1 MNKRIYGIIIFAIL
15 FLVGI
20 PSVSA
25 LKCEYNFSGY
35 KEDQIVW
42 TVDSTKN
49 KPAKME
55 IAIGSL
61 FGAGEEP
68 VENWSENKIGSY
80 NALSDINKGKC
91 PEYLVQ
97 TYYGGWFEGYN
108 VYLSDSSNKSQIV
121 NSDLV
126 QKYGFYSGDRSVLVY
141 KLADDNKALDV
152 AVKCAY
158 VHPDD
163 DSYKFSLSYD
173 SDGYL
178 IGSDDVSANL
188 NEAGFTISYTAY
200 DTKLTS
206 NTCNVTVYHCVDWEI
221 GYKRV
226 YLNAAGLLNE
236 DKSFSADTAECTVY
250 EFKQEDSESELG
262 TPPTSEAACG
272 AAEEY
277 IGKLEQYAKEYKA
290 CKDGKN
296 CVNGGSLNEF
306 NEVAEELDTFCNA
319 AYNVSYYSDS
329 CTQYCIGVDAKI
341 SKIKSENGIDQTAI
355 GPNGCNLSDRLVT
368 WIFKVIK
375 WVRYLVPILLMFM
388 TILDFMKAIAS
399 DNPDDMKKAGAK
411 FVKRLIAAVLIFVVP
426 LILEFLLG
434 IFGIGTNNYCL

>member
-1 MNKRIYGIIIFAIL
+1 MFAIL
-15 FLVGI
+15 FLVEL

-42 TVDSTKN
+42 TVESSKS

-55 IAIGSL
+55 IPIGSL
-61 FGAGEEP
+61 LGAGEEP

-80 NALSDINKGKC
+80 KATDDINKGIC

-108 VYLSDSSNKSQIV
+108 VYLSDSSSKTQIV

-126 QKYGFYSGDRSVLVY
+126 QKYGATGDRSVLVY
-141 KLADDNKALDV
+141 KLADDNKAIDV

-163 DSYKFSLSYD
+163 SSYKFSLSYD
-173 SDGYL
+173 SEGYL
-178 IGSDDVSANL
+178 IGSDNVSANL
-188 NEAGFTISYTAY
+188 NESGFTISYTAY

-250 EFKQEDSESELG
+250 KFSQEDSESELG
-262 TPPTSEAACG
+262 TPPTSEKACG

-277 IGKLEQYAKEYKA
+277 VSKLEQYAKEYKA
-290 CKDGKN
+290 CKDSN
-296 CVNGGSLNEF
+296 SCTNGGSLNEF
-306 NEVAEELDTFCNA
+306 NKVASELDTFCNA

-329 CTQYCIGVDAKI
+329 CTQYCVTVDTKI
-341 SKIKSENGIDQTAI
+341 AEIKAANGIDQTDV

-368 WIFKVIK
+368 WIFKIIK
-375 WVRYLVPILLMFM
+375 WVRYLVPLLLIFM
-388 TILDFMKAIAS
+388 TVLDFIKAIAS
-399 DNPDDMKKAGAK
+399 DNPDDVKKVGAK
-411 FVKRLIAAVLIFVVP
+411 FVKRLIVALLIFIVP

-434 IFGIGTNNYCL
+434 IFNIGTNNYCL